1 MNILTYIFSI
11 IWDLGALEITKKI
24 QLTNSLRV
32 DDLFTTS
39 FVNLGNPLED
49 IVHYLLIGGMTS
61 LNYQDE
67 FSMVSALVCMVTHWT
82 GRYLWWVMT

>member
-24 QLTNSLRV
+24 QVTNSLRA

-39 FVNLGNPLED
+39 FVNPGNPLED
-49 IVHYLLIGGMTS
+49 IVHYLLFGGMTS